1 MKINFS
7 NFLKSFLLLFLIYIF
22 LTFPVDLQE
31 ILADILIVT
40 LIMILFYNFSTFF
53 SSTTSFFKFI
63 FYLFSYL
70 FFLLLEIVKA
80 NLNVAKIVLS
90 PKIKINSAILK
101 CKTNLKSDFGKSI
114 LANSI
119 TLTPGTLSVD
129 VNGDDLFIHCMDTK
143 IKSEEEAYQNIVK
156 PFEQRIKRFAL

>member
-1 MKINFS
+1 MKLNFS
-7 NFLKSFLLLFLIYIF
+7 NYLKSFFLLFLIYIA
-22 LTFPVDLQE
+22 LTFPLDLQE
-31 ILADILIVT
+31 ILTGILIFF
-40 LIMILFYNFSTFF
+40 LIMILFYNFSSFF
-53 SSTTSFFKFI
+53 SSTTSIFKFI
-63 FYLFSYL
+63 FYLLSYL
-70 FFLLLEIVKA
+70 FFLLLEIIKA

-90 PKIKINSAILK
+90 PKININSAILK

-129 VNGDDLFIHCMDTK
+129 VKGDDLFIHCMDTK
-143 IKSEEEAYQNIVK
+143 IKSEDEAYQQIIK